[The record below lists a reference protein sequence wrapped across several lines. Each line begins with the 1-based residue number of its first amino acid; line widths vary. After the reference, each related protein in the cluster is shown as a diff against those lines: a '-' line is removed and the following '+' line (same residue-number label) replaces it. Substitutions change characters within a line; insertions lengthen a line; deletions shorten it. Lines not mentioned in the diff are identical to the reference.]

1 MPIYLSLS
9 TQYILENCIFGTYV
23 VHVCKD
29 KHVLLLKQESRIM
42 NCVWKSGTQC
52 LKIMKALHHTNK
64 MINMTFDRGG
74 VHIISMDMSKTSLV
88 KLELEDSEFETYE
101 CQQTL
106 TLGLYSEVLLNI
118 LQKVKKN
125 KLVWSARN
133 EEELVISFVD
143 NQQKTQFAIRT
154 IAIDT
159 DELAIPELQ
168 HDVALRVPKDIVR
181 DWFDKMMMTK
191 NDVRFTVS
199 DTHFE
204 CHSQS
209 IEFGKI
215 TTTEPI
221 GTERI
226 AQMGHRNNVNMTLSF
241 FAIKSMAIFAGT
253 GGDTCFIGLSN
264 KQPSAIKVGLGDDS
278 YLCLYVAPKI
288 EDDD

>member
-1 MPIYLSLS
+1 MK
-9 TQYILENCIFGTYV
+9 TT
-23 VHVCKD
+23 
-29 KHVLLLKQESRIM
+29 IM
-42 NCVWKSGTQC
+42 NCVWKSGAQC

-64 MINMTFDRGG
+64 MINITFDSGG
-74 VHIISMDMSKTSLV
+74 VHIMSMDMSKTSLV
-88 KLELEDSEFETYE
+88 KLELEASEFKSYQ
-101 CQQTL
+101 CQQPL
-106 TLGLYSEVLLNI
+106 MLGLYSEVLLNI

-125 KLVWSARN
+125 TLVWSARN

-143 NQQKTQFAIRT
+143 NEQKTQFAIRT

-168 HDVALRVPKDIVR
+168 HDVALRVPKEIVQ

-191 NDVRFTVS
+191 NDVRFNVTQ
-199 DTHFE
+199 TQFE
-204 CHSQS
+204 CQSQS
-209 IEFGKI
+209 MEFGTI

-226 AQMGHRNNVNMTLSF
+226 AEMGYHNNVSMTLSF
-241 FAIKSMAIFAGT
+241 YAIKSMAIFAGT

-264 KQPSAIKVGLGDDS
+264 QQPSAIKVGLGDDS